1 MQVAQINPAQMGGN
15 PLTAFQEGRQALAQG
30 PINLRAGQ
38 GIAPGQVQ
46 QYMMSNALRP
56 QRDIQ
61 MAGKAPVMID
71 YHKDQRERD
80 AYRRDLEKKF
90 VDQQILQ
97 ENNALAANNLMDMER
112 FKHDLNMESEMKK
125 HGNMLER
132 DSLLHENTLE
142 RDGLGHKSKERL
154 EGLRYENNLKI
165 AEFENDLKTKFRQ
178 EGRDYEEDRR
188 RVLEGYYGSHLSAM
202 VKEFDNWKTTGR
214 EDFRRQQKNAFVSE
228 MMADPNAREAFKAK
242 YGKNFQTV
250 DRSGQTVVNEMHPN
264 FAKALRKYLETEGF
278 DQGAFE
284 AFVVPLELREQE
296 RISMRYHMALS
307 TAIKHEI
314 AIDPLTPGSDTVRAK
329 EGVPTLADGLA
340 NGTVDPM
347 LFGPEAQAQVN
358 GQVKPPEEEGDNPF
372 IAQDIYGAAK
382 NIGNALTPD
391 NMDAGDVA
399 GLGTGALIAEQTTKA
414 DKDLVPK
421 MNELRPKGKAERAKS
436 PYGGPTSKAKDA
448 YEKRKLQVVRDAAK
462 DLKLNLG
469 NLSDQDI
476 KDMDPMELRR
486 KLVASRQGIITRY
499 LNKGTLSTAL
509 KNKYV
514 KMLGKGAGYLGAV
527 AIGHDLITAM
537 TDEDARAIIAGN
549 KVAEVINEGI
559 DAGGS
564 AGVTKGDDGVI
575 RFN

>member
-1 MQVAQINPAQMGGN
+1 QWVNWNKAGPDSDREKFRDTQRNAYITELMGN
-15 PLTAFQEGRQALAQG
+15 PEIKQAFREKYGKRYSTVDSSGQLVVNEFHPMFSKGLRKFIEQEAFSEAGFQGFLLPLEIAEQNRRAKQYHTAIQTAFQHRLLIE
-30 PINLRAGQ
+30 PN
-38 GIAPGQVQ
+38 APG
-46 QYMMSNALRP
+46 
-56 QRDIQ
+56 
-61 MAGKAPVMID
+61 G
-71 YHKDQRERD
+71 
-80 AYRRDLEKKF
+80 
-90 VDQQILQ
+90 
-97 ENNALAANNLMDMER
+97 
-112 FKHDLNMESEMKK
+112 
-125 HGNMLER
+125 
-132 DSLLHENTLE
+132 
-142 RDGLGHKSKERL
+142 
-154 EGLRYENNLKI
+154 
-165 AEFENDLKTKFRQ
+165 
-178 EGRDYEEDRR
+178 
-188 RVLEGYYGSHLSAM
+188 
-202 VKEFDNWKTTGR
+202 
-214 EDFRRQQKNAFVSE
+214 
-228 MMADPNAREAFKAK
+228 
-242 YGKNFQTV
+242 
-250 DRSGQTVVNEMHPN
+250 
-264 FAKALRKYLETEGF
+264 
-278 DQGAFE
+278 
-284 AFVVPLELREQE
+284 
-296 RISMRYHMALS
+296 
-307 TAIKHEI
+307 
-314 AIDPLTPGSDTVRAK
+314 DTVRK
-329 EGVPTLADGLA
+329 SLGIPTIEDGVN
-340 NGTVDPM
+340 NGTIDPA
-347 LFGPEAQAQVN
+347 LLTGGLNDPSVS
-358 GQVKPPEEEGDNPF
+358 PPPAGEEGDNPF
-372 IAQDIYGAAK
+372 VTQDIYGAAK

-399 GLGTGALIAEQTTKA
+399 GLATGAFIAEQTTKA

-537 TDEDARAIIAGN
+537 TDEDARAMIAGN

-564 AGVTKGDDGVI
+564 AGVSKGDDGVI